1 MTAKHTKFLLA
12 PLTAL
17 LAAAIC
23 CLTVSAAPFTAEPS
37 DPAATGSLP
46 SSDSLS
52 VPAGS
57 SVLTDP
63 ADPLDSSSAAASSGS
78 QPGSALTV
86 PSGEGDPSAPAS
98 VPATPLPPVSEPA
111 DPEAGSGGKASL
123 ALSAAAL
130 VLSMAAV
137 GVSAVLAI
145 FGIKKMS
152 RRSRAERDELE
163 QLTAMVRQME
173 QQVAQLSSQPLA
185 ETLRSP
191 SAPAQPRAAQPRA
204 AQPAAPAAPTAPAA
218 PAETVSRPASAV
230 SARGL
235 YIVSRQNIA
244 NNNTALLYYED
255 ASCGDKSIEVYTDN
269 TARLNE
275 QLYAGLR
282 KNTASL
288 LSSGFLD
295 LFDVY
300 LGGRQLTPQS
310 LSQFPSFLFFDRMV
324 SPARLDPRSV
334 SVGGRVTVLQKGE
347 VHFRA

>member
-57 SVLTDP
+57 SDPTDP

-191 SAPAQPRAAQPRA
+191 SAPAQPRAAQP
-204 AQPAAPAAPTAPAA
+204 AAPAAPTAPAA

-300 LGGRQLTPQS
+300 LGGRQLTPQN

>member
-12 PLTAL
+12 PLVAL

-37 DPAATGSLP
+37 DPAA
-46 SSDSLS
+46 
-52 VPAGS
+52 AGA
-57 SVLTDP
+57 P
-63 ADPLDSSSAAASSGS
+63 SSSASTSSPADSAASGDASAS
-78 QPGSALTV
+78 VPGSVPTA
-86 PSGEGDPSAPAS
+86 PSGEGDAS
-98 VPATPLPPVSEPA
+98 VPPASMPITTLPPVSQPTET
-111 DPEAGSGGKASL
+111 DTGSKASL

-152 RRSRAERDELE
+152 RRSRAEREELE

-173 QQVAQLSSQPLA
+173 QQMAQLTSQPLA
-185 ETLRSP
+185 ETLRY
-191 SAPAQPRAAQPRA
+191 PAASSQPRAAQ
-204 AQPAAPAAPTAPAA
+204 QTAPAA
-218 PAETVSRPASAV
+218 PAAAAQTASRPASAV

-235 YIVSRQNIA
+235 YIVGRQNIA
-244 NNNTALLYYED
+244 NNNTALLYYAD
-255 ASCGDKSIEVYTDN
+255 ASGGDKSIEVYTDN

-282 KNTASL
+282 KNTANL
-288 LSSGFLD
+288 VSSGFLD

-300 LGGRQLTPQS
+300 VAGQQLTPQTITR
-310 LSQFPSFLFFDRMV
+310 FPSFLFFDRMV

-334 SVGGRVTVLQKGE
+334 NAGGRVTVVQKGE
-347 VHFRA
+347 VHFRP

>member
-12 PLTAL
+12 PLVAL

-37 DPAATGSLP
+37 DPAA
-46 SSDSLS
+46 
-52 VPAGS
+52 AGA
-57 SVLTDP
+57 P
-63 ADPLDSSSAAASSGS
+63 SSSASTSSPADSTVPDGSSAAPDSAASGDASAS
-78 QPGSALTV
+78 VPGSVPTA
-86 PSGEGDPSAPAS
+86 PSGEGDAS
-98 VPATPLPPVSEPA
+98 VPPASMPITTLPPVSQPTET
-111 DPEAGSGGKASL
+111 DTGSKASL

-152 RRSRAERDELE
+152 RRSRAEREELE

-173 QQVAQLSSQPLA
+173 QQMAQLTSQPLA
-185 ETLRSP
+185 ETLRYP
-191 SAPAQPRAAQPRA
+191 SASSQPRAAQ
-204 AQPAAPAAPTAPAA
+204 QTAPAA
-218 PAETVSRPASAV
+218 PAAAAQTASRPASAV

-235 YIVSRQNIA
+235 YIVGRQNIA
-244 NNNTALLYYED
+244 NNNTALLYYAD
-255 ASCGDKSIEVYTDN
+255 ASGGDKSIEVYTDN

-282 KNTASL
+282 KNTTSL

-300 LGGRQLTPQS
+300 VAGQQLTPQS
-310 LSQFPSFLFFDRMV
+310 LTRFPAFLFFDRMV

-334 SVGGRVTVLQKGE
+334 NAGGRVTVVQKGE
-347 VHFRA
+347 VHFRP

>member
-12 PLTAL
+12 PLVAL

-37 DPAATGSLP
+37 DPAA
-46 SSDSLS
+46 
-52 VPAGS
+52 AG
-57 SVLTDP
+57 TP
-63 ADPLDSSSAAASSGS
+63 SSSASTSSPADSTVPDGSSAAPDSSASGDTSVPPDASGS
-78 QPGSALTV
+78 VPGSVPTA
-86 PSGEGDPSAPAS
+86 PSGEGDAS
-98 VPATPLPPVSEPA
+98 VPPASMPTTTLPPVSQPTET
-111 DPEAGSGGKASL
+111 DTGSKASL

-137 GVSAVLAI
+137 GVSAVLSI

-173 QQVAQLSSQPLA
+173 QQMAQLTSQPLA
-185 ETLRSP
+185 ETLRYP
-191 SAPAQPRAAQPRA
+191 SASSQPRAAQ
-204 AQPAAPAAPTAPAA
+204 PTAPAA
-218 PAETVSRPASAV
+218 PAAAAQTVSHPASSV

-235 YIVSRQNIA
+235 YIVGRQNIA
-244 NNNTALLYYED
+244 NNNSALLYYAD
-255 ASCGDKSIEVYTDN
+255 ASGGDKSIEVYTDN

-300 LGGRQLTPQS
+300 VAGQQLTPQN
-310 LSQFPSFLFFDRMV
+310 LSRFPAFLFFDRMV

-334 SVGGRVTVLQKGE
+334 NAGGRVTVLQKGE

>member
-12 PLTAL
+12 PLVAL

-37 DPAATGSLP
+37 DPAAAGAP
-46 SSDSLS
+46 SSSASTSIPADST
-52 VPAGS
+52 VPDGS
-57 SVLTDP
+57 S
-63 ADPLDSSSAAASSGS
+63 ASLDSSASGDASGS
-78 QPGSALTV
+78 VPGSVPTA
-86 PSGEGDPSAPAS
+86 PSGEGDAS
-98 VPATPLPPVSEPA
+98 VPPASMPITTLPPVSQPTET
-111 DPEAGSGGKASL
+111 DTGSKASL

-145 FGIKKMS
+145 SGIKKMS
-152 RRSRAERDELE
+152 RRSRAEREELE

-173 QQVAQLSSQPLA
+173 QQMAQLTSQPLA
-185 ETLRSP
+185 ETLRYP
-191 SAPAQPRAAQPRA
+191 SASSQPRAAQ
-204 AQPAAPAAPTAPAA
+204 QTAPAA
-218 PAETVSRPASAV
+218 PAAAAQTASRPASAV

-235 YIVSRQNIA
+235 YIVGRQNIA
-244 NNNTALLYYED
+244 NNNTALLYYAD
-255 ASCGDKSIEVYTDN
+255 ASGGDKSIEVYTDN

-300 LGGRQLTPQS
+300 VAGQQLTPQS
-310 LSQFPSFLFFDRMV
+310 LTRFPAFLFFDRMV

-334 SVGGRVTVLQKGE
+334 NAGGRVTVVQKGE

>member
-12 PLTAL
+12 PLVAL

-37 DPAATGSLP
+37 DPSAAGAP
-46 SSDSLS
+46 
-52 VPAGS
+52 
-57 SVLTDP
+57 
-63 ADPLDSSSAAASSGS
+63 SSSASTSIPADSTVPDGSSASLDSAASGDASAS
-78 QPGSALTV
+78 VPGSVPTA
-86 PSGEGDPSAPAS
+86 PSGEGDAS
-98 VPATPLPPVSEPA
+98 VPPASMPITTLPPVSQS
-111 DPEAGSGGKASL
+111 PETDTGSKASL

-152 RRSRAERDELE
+152 RRSRAEREELE

-173 QQVAQLSSQPLA
+173 QQMAQLTSQPLA
-185 ETLRSP
+185 ETLRYP
-191 SAPAQPRAAQPRA
+191 SASSQPRAAQ
-204 AQPAAPAAPTAPAA
+204 QTAPAA
-218 PAETVSRPASAV
+218 PAAAAQTASRPASAV

-235 YIVSRQNIA
+235 YIVGRQNIA
-244 NNNTALLYYED
+244 NNNTALLYYAD
-255 ASCGDKSIEVYTDN
+255 ASGGDKSIEVYTDN

-300 LGGRQLTPQS
+300 VAGQQLTPQS
-310 LSQFPSFLFFDRMV
+310 LTRFPAFLFFDRMV

-334 SVGGRVTVLQKGE
+334 NAGGRVTVVQKGE
-347 VHFRA
+347 VHFRP